1 MSNILE
7 IKNLNYKYDKTTIF
21 KNFNLTVK
29 ENSYIGIVGNNTSG
43 KTTLTK
49 LIAGILPSKDSIIIG
64 YSYVNDKR
72 FQDHSK
78 ELGIVFGNSL
88 NHFLF
93 EDVYKEMAFPLENLN
108 MEPKQIEKKILELAS
123 LFDISKLLDKKTSDL
138 TNSEKQELLL
148 VISLLHEPKI
158 LVLDNAFS
166 MMNKKTKEK
175 IKKALTDY
183 KSKYNLTIILM
194 STNLEDA
201 LDTDYLYILNKGNIV
216 VEGLPNVVVK
226 EDTLLNRLGIS
237 LPFMVDLSLKLE
249 FYELIDHV
257 EMNINRLVND
267 LWK

>member
-1 MSNILE
+1 M
-7 IKNLNYKYDKTTIF
+7 
-21 KNFNLTVK
+21 
-29 ENSYIGIVGNNTSG
+29 
-43 KTTLTK
+43 
-49 LIAGILPSKDSIIIG
+49 
-64 YSYVNDKR
+64 
-72 FQDHSK
+72 
-78 ELGIVFGNSL
+78 
-88 NHFLF
+88 
-93 EDVYKEMAFPLENLN
+93 
-108 MEPKQIEKKILELAS
+108 
-123 LFDISKLLDKKTSDL
+123 
-138 TNSEKQELLL
+138 
-148 VISLLHEPKI
+148 ISLLHEPKI

-257 EMNINRLVND
+257 EMDINRLVND

>member
-1 MSNILE
+1 M
-7 IKNLNYKYDKTTIF
+7 
-21 KNFNLTVK
+21 
-29 ENSYIGIVGNNTSG
+29 
-43 KTTLTK
+43 
-49 LIAGILPSKDSIIIG
+49 
-64 YSYVNDKR
+64 
-72 FQDHSK
+72 
-78 ELGIVFGNSL
+78 
-88 NHFLF
+88 
-93 EDVYKEMAFPLENLN
+93 
-108 MEPKQIEKKILELAS
+108 
-123 LFDISKLLDKKTSDL
+123 
-138 TNSEKQELLL
+138 
-148 VISLLHEPKI
+148 ISLLHEPKI

-175 IKKALTDY
+175 MKKALTDY

-257 EMNINRLVND
+257 EMDINRLVND

>member
-108 MEPKQIEKKILELAS
+108 MESKQIET
-123 LFDISKLLDKKTSDL
+123 KLLDKKTSDL

-158 LVLDNAFS
+158 LVIDNAFS

-175 IKKALTDY
+175 MKKALTDY

-257 EMNINRLVND
+257 EMDINRLVND

>member
-175 IKKALTDY
+175 MKKALTDY
-183 KSKYNLTIILM
+183 KSKYSLTIILM

-257 EMNINRLVND
+257 EMDINRLVND

>member
-1 MSNILE
+1 M
-7 IKNLNYKYDKTTIF
+7 
-21 KNFNLTVK
+21 
-29 ENSYIGIVGNNTSG
+29 
-43 KTTLTK
+43 
-49 LIAGILPSKDSIIIG
+49 
-64 YSYVNDKR
+64 
-72 FQDHSK
+72 
-78 ELGIVFGNSL
+78 
-88 NHFLF
+88 
-93 EDVYKEMAFPLENLN
+93 
-108 MEPKQIEKKILELAS
+108 
-123 LFDISKLLDKKTSDL
+123 
-138 TNSEKQELLL
+138 
-148 VISLLHEPKI
+148 ISLLHEPKI
-158 LVLDNAFS
+158 LVIDNAFS

-175 IKKALTDY
+175 MKKALTDY

-257 EMNINRLVND
+257 EMDINRLVND

>member
-78 ELGIVFGNSL
+78 EL
-88 NHFLF
+88 
-93 EDVYKEMAFPLENLN
+93 
-108 MEPKQIEKKILELAS
+108 AS

-158 LVLDNAFS
+158 LVIDNAFS

-175 IKKALTDY
+175 MKKALTDY

-257 EMNINRLVND
+257 EMDINRLVND